1 VSRSTKATRI
11 RFPDMFDRALR
22 ALTAAWVTTVIATA
36 LLVSALSIAPVWDT
50 LGYFRALPGALSLGW

>member
-1 VSRSTKATRI
+1 MLDKA
-11 RFPDMFDRALR
+11 LS

-50 LGYFRALPGALSLGW
+50 AGYFRALPGALSLGW